1 MRFTLQPVRVGNGS
15 DEEGVLVFTDEQ
27 RLVAVLTH
35 LSEQYEGVTGDW
47 YLEAGFGHLDGPNHP
62 TFADLDAAQ
71 DWIAKRLF
79 GARARGSSEL
89 PPTPPPPQLG

>member
-27 RLVAVLTH
+27 RLVAVLTR
-35 LSEQYEGVTGDW
+35 LSHSYEGVTGEW
-47 YLEAGFGHLDGPNHP
+47 YLEAGFGRLDGPSHP

-71 DWIAKRLF
+71 NWIGKRL
-79 GARARGSSEL
+79 ASL
-89 PPTPPPPQLG
+89 PHTPPRPLLG